1 MSTVLVATGTQG
13 TYTLEGVYGL
23 LLNHE
28 AAKEQ
33 KKKKISQR
41 KLKETFKGSNT
52 ALMAKNKSRS
62 RDIYGHTGQVYETKY
77 YEPGQEVEDLN
88 ELTEQMDLLRRRF
101 DKAIRFYSH
110 YGKRNTREKC
120 SFDP

>member
-28 AAKEQ
+28 EAKEQ
-33 KKKKISQR
+33 KKISQR

-77 YEPGQEVEDLN
+77 YETGQEVEDLN
-88 ELTEQMDLLRRRF
+88 ELTE
-101 DKAIRFYSH
+101 
-110 YGKRNTREKC
+110 
-120 SFDP
+120 